1 MEVSGRPQLVVRG
14 PCDKRVGVG
23 ARMIDAMNVKM
34 ANGYDNLN
42 DDDKSVMNYYFVLGG
57 SEPDSF
63 NDMFTIVGM
72 IANGLNG
79 EGVKIKISKEHGN
92 KGFVHNYVT
101 TGKIKNYWTV
111 GTRNGNPIAR
121 GAIHVDSMR
130 FDTTNE
136 LSAKTI
142 IHEASHKFASTAD
155 FGHIKDTQGTKL
167 AYSVWRV

>member
-1 MEVSGRPQLVVRG
+1 M
-14 PCDKRVGVG
+14 
-23 ARMIDAMNVKM
+23 
-34 ANGYDNLN
+34 
-42 DDDKSVMNYYFVLGG
+42 
-57 SEPDSF
+57 
-63 NDMFTIVGM
+63 
-72 IANGLNG
+72 
-79 EGVKIKISKEHGN
+79 KIKNSKEHGN

-121 GAIHVDSMR
+121 GAIHVDSTR

-155 FGHIKDTQGTKL
+155 FGHKGYTRDETAAVLNANGSHL
-167 AYSVWRV
+167 C